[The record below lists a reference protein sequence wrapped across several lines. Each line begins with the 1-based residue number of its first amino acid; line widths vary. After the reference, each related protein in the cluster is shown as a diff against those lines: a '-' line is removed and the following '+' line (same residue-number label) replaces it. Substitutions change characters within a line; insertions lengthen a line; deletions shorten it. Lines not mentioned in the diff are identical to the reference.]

1 MSITLTL
8 SKITDSADMIQAP
21 GAVIHAEG
29 LALVRQAGSQA
40 AGVLPST
47 GQTSDIFVGFAL
59 AGTSAAPFLE
69 AMTNKVEKFVVGSTG
84 VVTLARTPVTGQVSV
99 FDNTAEAPV
108 GSPSVT
114 GNRVTG
120 LTPGDE
126 VTVTYKYQLTVEE
139 ARALFGDVEPG
150 GYSGDYVSQ
159 IGVAK
164 RGLFYT
170 GEFDAS
176 VDWASATAVKL
187 AAGGQVT
194 NEDGAG
200 NTINAT
206 IVAVPGVE
214 YPYLGLEFSAP

>member
-21 GAVIHAEG
+21 GAVINAEG
-29 LALVRQAGSQA
+29 LALVRQAGAQA
-40 AGVLPST
+40 EGVLPST
-47 GQTSDIFVGFAL
+47 GQSTDIFAGFAL

-69 AMTNKVEKFVVGSTG
+69 AMTNKVEKFVVGTTG
-84 VVTLARTPVTGQVSV
+84 IVTLARTPVTGQVAV
-99 FDNTAEAPV
+99 FDNTTNSPV
-108 GSPSVT
+108 ATPTVT

-176 VDWASATAVKL
+176 VNWAAATEVKL
-187 AAGGQVT
+187 AAGGQLT
-194 NEDGAG
+194 DQSGTG
-200 NTINAT
+200 NAINAT

-214 YPYLGLEFSAP
+214 YPYLGVDFSAP